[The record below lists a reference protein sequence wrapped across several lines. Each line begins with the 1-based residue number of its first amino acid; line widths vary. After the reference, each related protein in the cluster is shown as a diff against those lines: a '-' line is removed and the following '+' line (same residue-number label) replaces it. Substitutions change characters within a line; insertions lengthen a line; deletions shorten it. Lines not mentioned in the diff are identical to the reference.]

1 MISPEFPPN
10 EFLRQKAVE
19 KYRLLDT
26 LPEDSYDAITSIIAS
41 ICRVPISLV
50 TLLDKNRNFLKSHH
64 GIPFSES
71 PREISFCGHAITQPE
86 PIMIVEDA
94 REDERFKD
102 NPLVEEHSAI
112 FYAGVPLVNPEG
124 YKLGTLCIYD
134 TKPKKLSDTEK
145 EALIN
150 LAKQVVNLFEQRIQN
165 FELTKLQEELKL
177 RNEELEKF
185 AALVSH
191 DLKSPLGQIY
201 TISELLGH
209 ELKQVQNTEVAD
221 YLDLLKQSTTS
232 MSSYIDGMLNYYKNN
247 SDTSKKEFIDLERLI
262 KEVIAITGAR
272 SLSYSFGSDINKSA
286 FYVDKIA
293 LQQIF
298 VNLVTNSIK
307 YNDKSTCEISLNITQ
322 KENNYFFEL
331 SDNGPGIDPK
341 YQDNIF
347 DLFFTVPNEKSGL
360 KGLGFGLA
368 TVKRL
373 LTKLEG
379 SIRLVPTSKE
389 GAHFEIVI
397 PK

>member
-71 PREISFCGHAITQPE
+71 PRDISFCGHAITQPE

-94 REDERFKD
+94 REDERFID

-191 DLKSPLGQIY
+191 DLKSPLGQIH

-247 SDTSKKEFIDLERLI
+247 GDSSKKEFIDLERLI

-307 YNDKSTCEISLNITQ
+307 YNDKSTCEIFLNITQ

-341 YQDNIF
+341 YQENIF
-347 DLFFTVPNEKSGL
+347 DLFFTIPNEKSGQ

-379 SIRLVPTSKE
+379 SIRLIPATKE